1 MMLDILATDNMV
13 SYNVKVARIMGLHSA
28 IYINE
33 LINISAK
40 AIKKSK
46 LIAGKYFL
54 LDRKY
59 ITERTTIEEKEQLAI
74 DYKLVQNNIINKPE
88 DSTDAIF
95 INVDK
100 LAEMISSDNE
110 KYLNSLSKRTQVHT
124 TSLPGMKETL
134 KQKKAKELK
143 TFITTDDDK
152 LRVAFEG
159 WIDSVQNN
167 PKSTGLTSVKVR
179 LFQKDVREFA
189 NGDLNL
195 ALKIIEMSTKG
206 SYTDAQW
213 AINNFNAHPPVG
225 YRKRF
230 ESGTDSGVGRQ
241 QDLDSGE
248 W

>member
-13 SYNVKVARIMGLHSA
+13 SYNVKIARIMGLHSA

-40 AIKKSK
+40 AIKKNK

-74 DYKLVQNNIINKPE
+74 DYKLAQNNIIIKPE

-95 INVDK
+95 LNIER
-100 LAEMISSDNE
+100 LAEMISSDDE
-110 KYLNSLSKRTQVHT
+110 KYLTNLGKRTQVHT
-124 TSLPGMKETL
+124 TALPGMKETL

-143 TFITTDDDK
+143 AYITTDNEE
-152 LRVAFEG
+152 LRVAFED

-167 PKSTGLTSVKVR
+167 PKSKGLTMAKVK
-179 LFQKDVREFA
+179 LFQSDVHAFA
-189 NGDLNL
+189 NGDLDL
-195 ALKIIEMSTKG
+195 ALKIIEMSTKS
-206 SYTDAQW
+206 SYEVAQY

-230 ESGTDSGVGRQ
+230 ESSAESGAGRQ
-241 QDLDSGE
+241 VEQDSRE